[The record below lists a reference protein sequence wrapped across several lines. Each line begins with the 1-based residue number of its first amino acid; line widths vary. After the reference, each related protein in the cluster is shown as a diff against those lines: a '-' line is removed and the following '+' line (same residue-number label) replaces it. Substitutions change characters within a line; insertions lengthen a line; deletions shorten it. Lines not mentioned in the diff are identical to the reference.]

1 MMNDLFSYSVESA
14 VCLTILTLF
23 YYFFLRK
30 ETFFGINRFFLLFSL
45 LYSLIIPFLNI
56 NYGYNTP
63 VDADTGSVLN
73 AAIQNVETIKN
84 GVIRLDPVV
93 ISAEKSGLNIAL
105 SEVLIYAYLLGVFI
119 HLVLFFIRFGKL
131 FRTIMNAEKQR
142 DGKYCYL
149 KIPDHYDQVYSFFR
163 FIFVGKGKQHQK
175 EYKEIIEHEKSHV
188 KLYHSIDLVL
198 VELLIVL
205 QWFNPFIY
213 LLRKMVVENHE
224 YQADSS
230 VVRSSANKGNYLKL
244 ILDHVLNNQYFK
256 MTSAFSYSLSKKR
269 LKMLTKVKSSNKLSI
284 AKIIAVV
291 PLALILFFF
300 FACSKSI
307 DNNDLKKEKEKVTFN
322 QLTDNDLGTVVPE
335 ELVKDYRADFQN
347 KGEEI
352 LYELYAEFEGD
363 NFPQTKIQLEKN
375 VTYGFHLY
383 SYKKGDPGS
392 YMQKDSRSYMEL
404 IEPDGKSIMSTE
416 KTVKEGNSE
425 QHIYV
430 DMQTKSGPG
439 IFSVKDDNNK
449 ENKVVVVMTKAE
461 SFAVKA
467 DEEED
472 VFIVVEEMPVYDK
485 QGDISDFREDIMHNI
500 EYPEEA
506 RKENIEGTVYISF
519 VVNKEGDIVDKKF
532 ARRNHPLLDQ
542 AAMEAFDGMANWE
555 PGKQNGK
562 PVKVKFTI
570 PIVFRLK

>member
-1 MMNDLFSYSVESA
+1 MMNDLFSYSIESA
-14 VCLTILTLF
+14 VCLTVLTLF

-45 LYSLIIPFLNI
+45 LYSLVIPFLNI

-63 VDADTGSVLN
+63 ATAEAGSVLN

-84 GVIRLDPVV
+84 GVIRLDPVI
-93 ISAEKSGLNIAL
+93 ISAEKSGWNIAL
-105 SEVLIYAYLLGVFI
+105 SEFIIYAYLLGVFF
-119 HLVLFFIRFGKL
+119 HLVLFLIRFGKL
-131 FRTIMNAEKQR
+131 FQTIRNAEKQR

-163 FIFVGKGKQHQK
+163 FIFVGKGKQYQK
-175 EYKEIIEHEKSHV
+175 EYKEILEHEKSHV
-188 KLYHSIDLVL
+188 KFYHSIDLVL

-230 VVRSSANKGNYLKL
+230 VVGSSANKGNYLKL
-244 ILDHVLNNQYFK
+244 ILNHVLNNQYFK

-291 PLALILFFF
+291 PIALILFFF
-300 FACSKSI
+300 FACSQSFDK
-307 DNNDLKKEKEKVTFN
+307 NDLNKEKEKVTFN
-322 QLTDNDLGTVVPE
+322 QLTDNNLGTVVPE
-335 ELVKDYRADFQN
+335 ELVENYRADFKD
-347 KGEEI
+347 KGEKI

-383 SYKKGDPGS
+383 SAKKKDPGS
-392 YMQKDSRSYMEL
+392 YMQQDSRNYMEL
-404 IEPDGKSIMSTE
+404 KQPDGKAIMSTE
-416 KTVKEGNSE
+416 KTIKEGNSE

-430 DMQTKSGPG
+430 DMQTKSGTG
-439 IFSVKDDNNK
+439 IFSVKDDKNNK
-449 ENKVVVVMTKAE
+449 NKVIVVMTKAK
-461 SFAVKA
+461 SLGAKA
-467 DEEED
+467 DKDED
-472 VFIVVEEMPVYDK
+472 VFLAVEEMPVYDK
-485 QGDISDFREDIMHNI
+485 TGDISDFREDIMQNI

-506 RKENIEGTVYISF
+506 QKENIEGTVYISF
-519 VVNKEGDIVDKKF
+519 IVNKEGEIVDKKLV
-532 ARRNHPLLDQ
+532 RRNHPLLDQ
-542 AAMEAFDGMANWE
+542 AAMEAFDGLADWE
-555 PGKQNGK
+555 PGKQRGK

-570 PIVFRLK
+570 PIVFSLK

>member
-14 VCLTILTLF
+14 ICLTILTLF

-56 NYGYNTP
+56 NYGYAAP

-73 AAIQNVETIKN
+73 AAIQNVETIKS

-93 ISAEKSGLNIAL
+93 ISAEKSGWNIAL
-105 SEVLIYAYLLGVFI
+105 SEVLIFAYLLGVFI

-213 LLRKMVVENHE
+213 LLRKLVVENHE

-244 ILDHVLNNQYFK
+244 ILNHVLNNQYFK

-291 PLALILFFF
+291 PLTLTLFFF
-300 FACSKSI
+300 FACSQSI
-307 DNNDLKKEKEKVTFN
+307 DNNDLKKEKEKVTFY
-322 QLTDNDLGTVVPE
+322 QLKNNDLGTEVPE
-335 ELVKDYRADFQN
+335 ELVKDYRSDFKN

-383 SYKKGDPGS
+383 SYKEGDPGN
-392 YMQKDSRSYMEL
+392 YMQQDSRSYMEL
-404 IEPDGKSIMSTE
+404 KQPNGKSIMSTE
-416 KTVKEGNSE
+416 KTIKEGNSE

-430 DMQTKSGPG
+430 DMQTKSGKG
-439 IFSVKDDNNK
+439 ILSVKDDKNNK
-449 ENKVVVVMTKAE
+449 NKVLFVLTKTNSLGVRAGKE
-461 SFAVKA
+461 K
-467 DEEED
+467 D
-472 VFIVVEEMPVYDK
+472 VFLLADDMPVYD
-485 QGDISDFREDIMHNI
+485 GDGSIKDFRNDIMRNI
-500 EYPEEA
+500 EYPEKA
-506 RKENIEGTVYISF
+506 QKENIDGTVYVSF
-519 VVNKEGDIVDKKF
+519 VVNKQGKVVDKEF
-532 ARRNHPLLDQ
+532 ARRSHPLLDQ
-542 AAMEAFDGMANWE
+542 AAMEAFDGLADWE
-555 PGKQNGK
+555 PGKIDGK
-562 PVKVKFTI
+562 PVKIKYTI
-570 PIVFRLK
+570 PIVFKLK